1 MATGGVEYVDFELF
15 HPRDSKSRQVIRFN
29 RGISS
34 ERALYT
40 VLPEEICQKLGEPSG
55 TFIQLISAEG
65 VSSEVELWALGVRYK
80 DKQCITLVVPSK
92 NEKIILGFLT
102 LAQLGLTYN
111 LTQIK
116 YRDDQ
121 VFNSL
126 IYEYAYD
133 ILESL
138 YGTKKALDVYRE
150 VMMQYNEDWID
161 VLVNNRDYLL
171 NEWRRSSFVVWFMS
185 MYLYSLNAAIV
196 SLFVGLYPH
205 IAITLRQALESLI
218 VAYVA
223 DTRKDYAEIS
233 DPLSRWDIAFNEFEK
248 TGFKNIVDKYLG
260 NDKDLANEMLSL
272 WKELSSLFI
281 HARGLLY
288 TYPEVSSIAM
298 GLPLLAYVEGD
309 KEPLSILNNSVKKFR
324 KIFKKLFDKWSTTWL
339 KKNVHDTNNAS
350 S

>member
-1 MATGGVEYVDFELF
+1 MTTEGMEYVDFEFF
-15 HPRDSKSRQVIRFN
+15 HPEDSKICRAIRFN
-29 RGISS
+29 LGIDS

-65 VSSEVELWALGVRYK
+65 VSSQVELWSIGVRYK
-80 DKQCITLVVPSK
+80 DKQCITLVVPSR
-92 NEKIILGFLT
+92 NEKTILGFLT

-116 YRDDQ
+116 YRDDK
-121 VFNSL
+121 FFDAF
-126 IYEYAYD
+126 IYQYAYN

-138 YGTKKALDVYRE
+138 YNTKEALDAYRE

-161 VLVNNRDYLL
+161 VLVNNRDLL

-185 MYLYSLNAAIV
+185 IYHYSLGAAVV
-196 SLFVGLYPH
+196 SLLVGLYPH
-205 IAITLRQALESLI
+205 VAIALRQALESLI

-223 DTRKDYAEIS
+223 DTRKDYTEINE
-233 DPLSRWDIAFNEFEK
+233 PLSRWDTAFNEFEK

-260 NDKDLANEMLSL
+260 NDKDLASEILSL

-288 TYPEVSSIAM
+288 TFREVSSIAM
-298 GLPLLAYVEGD
+298 GLPILAYVEGD

-324 KIFKKLFDKWSTTWL
+324 KIFNKLFDKWSTTWL
-339 KKNVHDTNNAS
+339 KKNVHDTDNAS